1 MSEFNLNEF
10 FASLPYDREV
20 YTNGNELIRNSSYPS
35 IFYIGK
41 GRTGSTS
48 LVKNIKNS
56 KVAHWHSTTYYEY
69 VNRTKDA
76 LAKRNLTVYDFVEW
90 INDNIH
96 PVKVIEAYRDPIAQ
110 YLSALAKWKI
120 NPGYDLFEKMLD
132 VRYPKITFQKELE
145 KPSSSLEVI
154 YLKTENSDNWNEV
167 LAKHGIEFNN
177 TVTNINKSE
186 AYKKTVSR
194 ICLPKW
200 QLDIIY
206 GDEKV
211 QQLYT
216 KQEIEQFYEKWS
228 YKNS

>member
-10 FASLPYDREV
+10 FSSLPCDREV
-20 YTNGNELIRNSSYPS
+20 YTNGNELFRSPDYPT

-41 GRTGSTS
+41 GKTGSS
-48 LVKNIKNS
+48 ALAKNIKNA
-56 KVAHWHSTTYYEY
+56 KVAHWHSTAYYEY
-69 VNRTKDA
+69 IHTTKNA

-90 INDNIH
+90 INENIH

-110 YLSALAKWKI
+110 YLSALAQWGL
-120 NPGYDLFEKMLD
+120 NPEYELYQKMLD

-154 YLKTENSDNWNEV
+154 YLKTENSNNWSEV
-167 LAKHGIEFNN
+167 LAEHGIEFNS
-177 TVTNINKSE
+177 TITNINKSIE
-186 AYKKTVSR
+186 YRTTVNR

-206 GDEKV
+206 SDEKV
-211 QQLYT
+211 QELYT
-216 KQEIEQFYEKWS
+216 KEEIEQFYEKWS
-228 YKNS
+228 Y